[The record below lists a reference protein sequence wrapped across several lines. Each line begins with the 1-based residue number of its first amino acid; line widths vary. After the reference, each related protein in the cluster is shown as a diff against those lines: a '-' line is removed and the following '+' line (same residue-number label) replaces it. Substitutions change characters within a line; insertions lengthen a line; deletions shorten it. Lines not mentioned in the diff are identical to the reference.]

1 MKRYLAVMFVLCL
14 GSAGLVLAQ
23 TKPSPAEDAVVKA
36 DRALG
41 MAYAKGDTSA
51 VEKML
56 DPDFSWIDTDGIMT
70 ERTDVLRVGLK
81 PLVPMTAET
90 KVWAHM
96 YGNNKVAWVTDNGGK
111 KYAAHIWVERPQGWR
126 LLHVNE
132 I

>member
-1 MKRYLAVMFVLCL
+1 MKRYLALMFVVCL

-51 VEKML
+51 VAKML

-70 ERTDVLRVGLK
+70 ERTDVLRAGFQMHLAK
-81 PLVPMTAET
+81 PIDPAELVTT
-90 KVWAHM
+90 
-96 YGNNKVAWVTDNGGK
+96 VAALAKRFVQ
-111 KYAAHIWVERPQGWR
+111 R
-126 LLHVNE
+126 
-132 I
+132 

>member
-1 MKRYLAVMFVLCL
+1 MCIRDRFNMQRYLAVMFVLCL
-14 GSAGLVLAQ
+14 GSGLVLAQ

-70 ERTDVLRVGLK
+70 ERTDVLRGGLK

-96 YGNNKVAWVTDNGGK
+96 Y
-111 KYAAHIWVERPQGWR
+111 
-126 LLHVNE
+126 
-132 I
+132 